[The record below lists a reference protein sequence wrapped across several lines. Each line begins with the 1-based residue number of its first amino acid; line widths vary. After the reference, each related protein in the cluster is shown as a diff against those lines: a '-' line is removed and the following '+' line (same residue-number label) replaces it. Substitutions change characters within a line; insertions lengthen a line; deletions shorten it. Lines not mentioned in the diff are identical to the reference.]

1 MALEL
6 KLSLCFKEKCSK
18 LQISDATGEYDVTTN
33 PTGWGAP
40 NLDLADVDSA
50 TVVLIPPGGSAIN
63 YDVTA
68 EVQGGTI
75 VDGTFLLKLV
85 DNITLNDG
93 IYTVT
98 YTVVDEDTDTEY
110 TITVKSFST
119 CKADCCVEKMK
130 TKFKEEL
137 CGCNWENFWDYYKRA
152 EALLYAAKSAFA
164 CGKDAQA
171 TDLLTQ
177 VNKICSIQKCCC

>member
-40 NLDLADVDSA
+40 NLALADVDSA
-50 TVVLIPPGGSAIN
+50 TVVLTPPGGSAIN

-68 EVQGGTI
+68 EVQGGII

-98 YTVVDEDTDTEY
+98 YTVVDEDTDTGGRPGWSE
-110 TITVKSFST
+110 S
-119 CKADCCVEKMK
+119 
-130 TKFKEEL
+130 
-137 CGCNWENFWDYYKRA
+137 GG
-152 EALLYAAKSAFA
+152 AARS
-164 CGKDAQA
+164 
-171 TDLLTQ
+171 
-177 VNKICSIQKCCC
+177 

>member
-40 NLDLADVDSA
+40 NLALADVDSA
-50 TVVLIPPGGSAIN
+50 TVVLTPPGGSAIN

-130 TKFKEEL
+130 TKFKGEL
-137 CGCNWENFWDYYKRA
+137 CGCNWENFWDYYKQA
-152 EALLYAAKSAFA
+152 EALLYA
-164 CGKDAQA
+164 GKDAQA